1 MKINEKTDPKKAF
14 EHFRSELK
22 SIKKDIQE
30 GGLSKDDIP
39 EIQTALND
47 LELSLLQAKASAMLD
62 SLIVEKPFLSSKM
75 ALMEI
80 LNILPVDVK
89 KEHLSSITKF
99 VLDNWK
105 EQPQKL
111 SA

>member
-1 MKINEKTDPKKAF
+1 MKVNKKPNPQKVFDGFKNDLAELRKDVENGEFSKDEINQLST
-14 EHFRSELK
+14 ELK
-22 SIKKDIQE
+22 
-30 GGLSKDDIP
+30 GM
-39 EIQTALND
+39 
-47 LELSLLQAKASAMLD
+47 ELSLLQAKASAMLD
-62 SLIVEKPFLSSKM
+62 SLTIEKPFLSSKM

-80 LNILPVDVK
+80 LDILPVDVK

-99 VLDNWK
+99 VLDNWN